1 MHRYF
6 LLFVLLISPQI
17 FAQTAPLAIKDA
29 WIQEGPPNARVL
41 AGFMHITNIS
51 DDIVTITEAHSDAF
65 KHIEFHR
72 SLIEDG
78 MARMQYQLHLHIRP
92 DHILEMKAG
101 GYHLMMM
108 QSTRSLKA
116 GDKVQL
122 ILKTG
127 AGVEIPVTLTVK
139 RPE

>member
-1 MHRYF
+1 MYRYL
-6 LLFVLLISPQI
+6 LLFTLLISNHV
-17 FAQTAPLAIKDA
+17 FAQTALLDIKDA

-72 SLIEDG
+72 SLIENG
-78 MARMQYQLHLHIRP
+78 MARMQYQPHLHIRP
-92 DHILEMKAG
+92 HHKLEMKAG

-108 QSTRSLKA
+108 QTTRALKA

-122 ILKTG
+122 LLKTG
-127 AGVEIPVTLTVK
+127 AGIDIPVTMTVK